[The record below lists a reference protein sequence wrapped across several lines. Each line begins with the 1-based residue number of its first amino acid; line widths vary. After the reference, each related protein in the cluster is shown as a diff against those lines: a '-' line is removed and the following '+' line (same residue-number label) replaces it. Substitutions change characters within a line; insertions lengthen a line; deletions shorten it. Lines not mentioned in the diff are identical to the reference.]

1 MKTVWPSPGEARAWE
16 VWSSLR
22 AGMFLRQRGPSVPHP
37 VSPGMEQRGELMP
50 RDKGPRW
57 GRAQHPPSW
66 WEQSAVTAVSVCG
79 SCFLPALHRPSAQ
92 PMALGTAFQ
101 ALRAPRGP
109 TCPGTRTL
117 RSRAWWVVPPAAGLA
132 LKVLQQGRTQGPQSW
147 EPSAPLKGDE
157 GSEPGTAPR
166 APPCPAAR
174 VSSLRFFQHGH
185 LLPFPFVTPDILQST
200 RPGPGLR
207 GRVNGW
213 PSAGATE
220 SVGWGG
226 GASGFT
232 PTRQLSPG
240 PAWPPP
246 PSP

>member
-1 MKTVWPSPGEARAWE
+1 
-16 VWSSLR
+16 
-22 AGMFLRQRGPSVPHP
+22 
-37 VSPGMEQRGELMP
+37 MP
-50 RDKGPRW
+50 RNPDP
-57 GRAQHPPSW
+57 Q
-66 WEQSAVTAVSVCG
+66 EQGLV
-79 SCFLPALHRPSAQ
+79 
-92 PMALGTAFQ
+92 
-101 ALRAPRGP
+101 
-109 TCPGTRTL
+109 
-117 RSRAWWVVPPAAGLA
+117 VVPPAAGLA